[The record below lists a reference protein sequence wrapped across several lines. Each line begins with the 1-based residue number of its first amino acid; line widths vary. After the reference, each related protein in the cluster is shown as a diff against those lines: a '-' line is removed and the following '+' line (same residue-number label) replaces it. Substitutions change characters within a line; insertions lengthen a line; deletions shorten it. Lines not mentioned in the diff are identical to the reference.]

1 MGVVDANRV
10 AEDVLD
16 AVMGVE
22 KKFFPLDL
30 SVHYP
35 KLRDLWYQS
44 GRLYWDPRRDIPWD
58 QFDPSRYTADEL
70 DAGRHFWSHRT
81 WVEYQGMFTTTA
93 ELLGYALDGLKDF
106 DHKLYLAMKILEEGR
121 HVEVS
126 YLFAE
131 KLGGHVQAPSSQ
143 GFGKRIDYQ
152 LANRTIEGRVLPECD
167 VIHHWSGEMI
177 AVELFK
183 GRYASATDPIAK
195 AICKYILQDEA
206 RHIQSALIYLAER
219 VPGLTLEER
228 KVVERALVWQIE
240 NVELKGL
247 HSIGRIPGEH
257 VKKERESFSLAK
269 KAGLGGET
277 PEEQDEC
284 LRRAIIKMRATVAPW
299 GLAVPKYT
307 ELGEAA

>member
-1 MGVVDANRV
+1 MSSMEAAKV
-10 AEDVLD
+10 AEDVLG
-16 AVMGVE
+16 AVMGVP

-30 SVHYP
+30 SIHYP

-58 QFDPSRYTADEL
+58 QFDVSKYSAEEL
-70 DAGRHFWSHRT
+70 EAGRRFWSHRT

-93 ELLGYALDGLKDF
+93 ELLGYALEGVRDF
-106 DHKLYLAMKILEEGR
+106 DHKLYLAMKILEEAR

-131 KLGGHVQAPSSQ
+131 KMGGHVQKPASEKFSKQ
-143 GFGKRIDYQ
+143 IDYQ

-183 GRYASATDPIAK
+183 GRYATATDPVAK

-219 VPGLTLEER
+219 VPRLTMDER
-228 KVVERALVWQIE
+228 KVVERALVWEIE
-240 NVELKGL
+240 HVELKGL
-247 HSIGRIPGEH
+247 HSIGRIAGEH
-257 VKKERESFSLAK
+257 VAKEREAFSLAK

-277 PEEQDEC
+277 PAEQDEA
-284 LRRAIIKMRATVAPW
+284 LRRAIVKMRATVAPW
-299 GLAVPKYT
+299 GITVPRYA

>member
-1 MGVVDANRV
+1 
-10 AEDVLD
+10 
-16 AVMGVE
+16 
-22 KKFFPLDL
+22 
-30 SVHYP
+30 
-35 KLRDLWYQS
+35 LRDLWYQS

-58 QFDPSRYTADEL
+58 QFDASRYTPEEL
-70 DAGRHFWSHRT
+70 DAGRRFWSHRT

-93 ELLGYALDGLKDF
+93 ELLGYALEGVRDF

-131 KLGGHVQAPSSQ
+131 KLGGHVQAPESKD
-143 GFGKRIDYQ
+143 FGKRIDYQ

-183 GRYASATDPIAK
+183 GRHATATDPVAK

-219 VPGLTLEER
+219 VPRLTPEER
-228 KVVERALVWQIE
+228 KVVERALLWQIE
-240 NVELKGL
+240 KIELGGL
-247 HSIGRIPGEH
+247 HSIGRIPSEH
-257 VKKERESFSLAK
+257 VKKEREAFTLAK

-277 PEEQDEC
+277 PEEQDEA
-284 LRRAIIKMRATVAPW
+284 LRRAIVKMRATVAPW
-299 GLAVPKYT
+299 GITVPKYAV
-307 ELGEAA
+307 LGEAA

>member
-1 MGVVDANRV
+1 MGVVEASRV

-58 QFDPSRYTADEL
+58 QFDASRYTAAEL
-70 DAGRHFWSHRT
+70 DAGRRFWSHRT
-81 WVEYQGMFTTTA
+81 WVEYQGLFTTTA
-93 ELLGYALDGLKDF
+93 ELLGYALDGKKDF

-126 YLFAE
+126 YLFSE
-131 KLGGHVQAPSSQ
+131 KLGGHVQAPASEN
-143 GFGKRIDYQ
+143 FGKRIDYQ
-152 LANRTIEGRVLPECD
+152 LANRTIEGRVLSECD

-219 VPGLTLEER
+219 VPRLTMEER

-257 VKKERESFSLAK
+257 VKIEREAFSLAK

-277 PEEQDEC
+277 PAEQDEC

-299 GLAVPKYT
+299 GLTVPKYS